1 MSRDTRSAARDS
13 NETTIIVMVA
23 GVSYHLDLVNDP
35 TDKIE
40 GFLNRI
46 GTDIVEIRNA
56 MSATSDPRRLESLKH
71 AEGIKTYQRHL
82 IRAEVTRRSK
92 GIGRADVRHLLA
104 FHRAAA
110 DILDEDTMAK
120 IEQAARDSNVTVL
133 P

>member
-13 NETTIIVMVA
+13 NETTLIVMVA

-46 GTDIVEIRNA
+46 GMDLVEVRNEMRA
-56 MSATSDPRRLESLKH
+56 ATDPRRFESL
-71 AEGIKTYQRHL
+71 ASIEKTKVYQRHL
-82 IRAEVTRRSK
+82 IRTEVTRRSK

-110 DILDEDTMAK
+110 DILDEDTMSK